1 MTVTEYTSRLLP
13 PTFSMAFSPSEG
25 PVRKFSSSVVPCLLL
40 AAVLFPLAGCIAHAP
55 GSGGGGQQIQVKVTS
70 SPVSPASVPV
80 TTPTAAST
88 VQYTASVTGS
98 SNPVTW
104 TIAADPSA
112 STVCTATGTGLGTI
126 TNTGANA
133 MTYTAPSTLPVSPC
147 GVVVTATASDNVTT
161 AQALVNVH
169 VVVVV
174 SPQNSTVTQA
184 PETIGQGANLQ
195 YTATVIGAPNTPA
208 GQAVNWSASGAG
220 SFDNPLNNNGLYVAQ
235 PLTGGTTSV
244 PATITAT
251 SQFDPSQTGPASITV
266 QETDP
271 LGKVSNIQQLSA
283 SQCPADSAGGLANG
297 TCYSM
302 TVSCDGVAD
311 LTTYVKV
318 NNPPAGTTPVGT
330 VLFLIGSG
338 GNGLYDSNPS
348 WTYGYKTVEMVNAT
362 YNTVQISFGAPFVS
376 TQPNGWL
383 QGPGGVRRLACR
395 YAAVADWVYNN
406 PGKIN
411 ATSTA
416 SNSAPMCA
424 TGNSGGSGA
433 LAYAVYQYGLAG
445 TNTTGPQQEFAMIEP
460 TSGPPMTR
468 LDQACVCNNGAMGN
482 ADRCSTSSRLPM
494 CFSQSEADIIDPA
507 YQIQGQSSPTLCS
520 NGLSGVDSSQA
531 IRFASDSI
539 DYQPGKAIQIALSK
553 TLVVNMRFGGLDT
566 SHAVPQGETWRTAVT
581 PQPADPLCIDDAPH
595 DIPSALDGA
604 TTIANDIIGAC
615 H

>member
-13 PTFSMAFSPSEG
+13 PTFSMALSPTEG
-25 PVRKFSSSVVPCLLL
+25 PVRKFSSSVVPCLLV

-55 GSGGGGQQIQVKVTS
+55 GSGGGQQQIQVKVTS
-70 SPVSPASVPV
+70 SPASPASVPV

-88 VQYTASVTGS
+88 VQYTATVTGS

-104 TIAADPSA
+104 SLAADPSA

-195 YTATVIGAPNTPA
+195 YTATVIGAPSTAA
-208 GQAVNWSASGAG
+208 GQAVNWSAAGAG
-220 SFDNPLNNNGLYVAQ
+220 SFDNPLNNNGLYIAQ

-251 SQFDPSQTGPASITV
+251 SQFDSTQTGTASITV

-271 LGKVSNIQQLSA
+271 LGKVSNVQTLSA
-283 SQCPADSAGGLANG
+283 SQCPADSNGGLNNG
-297 TCYSM
+297 ICYSM

-311 LTTYVKV
+311 LTTYLKV
-318 NNPPAGTTPVGT
+318 NPALGTTPKGT
-330 VLFLIGSG
+330 VLFLTGKGGS
-338 GNGLYDSNPS
+338 GLYDNGT
-348 WTYGYKTVEMVNAT
+348 WAFGYQTVEAVNAT
-362 YNTVQISFGAPFVS
+362 YNTVQVSFGAPFV
-376 TQPNGWL
+376 TAQPNGWL

-395 YAAVADWVYNN
+395 YATVSDWVYNN
-406 PGKIN
+406 PSKIN
-411 ATSTA
+411 STSTA

-424 TGNSGGSGA
+424 TGNSGGSA
-433 LAYAVYQYGLAG
+433 AVAYAVYEYGLAG
-445 TNTTGPQQEFAMIEP
+445 INTTGPSQELVMVEP
-460 TSGPPMTR
+460 SSGPPMTR
-468 LDQACVCNNGAMGN
+468 LDLACVCNNSVMGK
-482 ADRCSTSSRLPM
+482 ADNCVGSAPAPM
-494 CFSQSEADIIDPA
+494 CYSPSEAGIVDTA
-507 YQIQGQSSPTLCS
+507 YQASGQTSPTLCTD
-520 NGLSGVDSSQA
+520 GLSGVDASQA
-531 IRFASDSI
+531 IRFASESI
-539 DYQPGKAIQIALSK
+539 NYQPTKSPAIPVSK
-553 TLVVNMRFGGLDT
+553 TLSVIMRFGGLDT
-566 SHAVPQGETWRTAVT
+566 TTAVPQGETWWTAVGPT
-581 PQPADPLCIDDAPH
+581 PPQPLCSQNSTHEIPDD
-595 DIPSALDGA
+595 SVGA
-604 TTIANDIIGAC
+604 NDIANDIIGAC